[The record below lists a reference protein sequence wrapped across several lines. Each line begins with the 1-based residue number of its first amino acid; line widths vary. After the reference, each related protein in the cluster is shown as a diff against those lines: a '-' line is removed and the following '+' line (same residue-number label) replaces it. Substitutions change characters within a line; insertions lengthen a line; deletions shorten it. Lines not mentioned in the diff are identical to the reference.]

1 MLIYISMWVWQVT
14 YRSSHLS
21 KFNKLLRVTYSFFKT
36 EFSWACLRLSLACDI
51 CCFSFNDS
59 FVLFSTD
66 MVYDIYRLANTS
78 PGIAFKLQV
87 VGYRPWPE
95 TALKPHSFLIVS
107 K

>member
-1 MLIYISMWVWQVT
+1 MLINIFMWILRTKLLLVT
-14 YRSSHLS
+14 YC
-21 KFNKLLRVTYSFFKT
+21 FFKT

-78 PGIAFKLQV
+78 
-87 VGYRPWPE
+87 
-95 TALKPHSFLIVS
+95 HLIGNNL
-107 K
+107 